1 MISNGLNKYTL
12 PQKRIIVIAGHYGS
26 GKTEIAL
33 NMAITLRETEQPV
46 TLVDLDIV
54 NPFFR
59 SAEQEELLKA
69 RDIELL
75 KPIYANTSVD
85 IPSLPPQIQ
94 GVFGRDEGRVIF
106 DVGGDDTGAA
116 ALGAYAPQFSV
127 ADKEFLMVV
136 NPFRPRSESVEQ
148 IVEMYHAIALRARMA
163 PDALICNAN
172 LGDETTVDDVLQGF
186 ETVREAAD
194 ALHLD
199 IRCVCVK
206 EEILPE
212 LSAQIRLPLF
222 PVQRYLKPEW
232 MEA

>member
-1 MISNGLNKYTL
+1 MISNGLNKYPL

-33 NMAITLRETEQPV
+33 NMAISLRQTEQPV

-59 SAEQEELLKA
+59 SAEQEGLLKS

-75 KPIYANTSVD
+75 KPIYANTSVE

-94 GVFGRDEGRVIF
+94 GVFGHDEGRVIF

-116 ALGAYAPQFSV
+116 ALGGYAPQFSV

-136 NPFRPRSESVEQ
+136 NPFRPRSESAEQ
-148 IVEMYHAIALRARMA
+148 IVEMYHAIARRARMA

-172 LGDETTVDDVLQGF
+172 LGDETQVEDVLQGL
-186 ETVREAAD
+186 ETVQAAAD
-194 ALHLD
+194 ILQIGIA
-199 IRCVCVK
+199 CVCAK
-206 EEILPE
+206 EALLPQLAE
-212 LSAQIRLPLF
+212 RIVLPLF